1 MRPVKNILHVI
12 DTTGPGGAETVF
24 IELASRL
31 PDDRYRPV
39 VLIRGKGWVYEE
51 LQRRGIQPVLM
62 DAKGSFNVRFLRG
75 LCALVRREKIDL
87 IQSHL
92 LGSNV
97 YCALAGLITRTP
109 VVATFHGSVDIGD
122 NERFKAIKFA
132 AINAG
137 AFSIVPVSDLL
148 REDILSRTTLKKSKI
163 QVIYNGI
170 DTSVFQR
177 QPSTRLREQFG
188 WSADAVIIGSLG
200 NIRTAKGYDVL
211 LRAAA
216 LLKEAAPACRFVIAG
231 QSNSKLYDELLSLRQ
246 ELGLE
251 DQVHFIGF
259 IDDAAEF
266 LAGLDIFLSSSVSE
280 GLPLSAIQAMV
291 SKLPIIATRCG
302 GWQELIRHGE
312 NGWLVETSNPQA
324 IADAIQTLAA
334 DDVRCQQ
341 LAQNARESA
350 IRSFDIQV
358 MLDAYQRTYQRAM

>member
-1 MRPVKNILHVI
+1 MKNILHCI

-31 PDDRYRPV
+31 PDDKYRPV

-51 LQRRGIQPVLM
+51 LQRRGIRPVLM

-75 LCALVRREKIDL
+75 LCGLIRREKIDL
-87 IQSHL
+87 VQSHL

-97 YCALAGLITRTP
+97 YCAIAGLLTRTP
-109 VVATFHGSVDIGD
+109 VVATFHGAVDIGD
-122 NERFKAIKFA
+122 NERFKALKFA

-137 AFSIVPVSDLL
+137 ACSIVPVSDLL
-148 REDILSRTTLKKSKI
+148 REDILGRTTLKKDKL

-170 DTSVFQR
+170 DTAVFQR
-177 QPSTRLREQFG
+177 ERSDRLRQKFG
-188 WSADAVIIGSLG
+188 WSADDVIIGSLG
-200 NIRTAKGYDVL
+200 NIRPAKGYDIL

-216 LLKEAAPACRFVIAG
+216 LLKDAQPAFRFVIAG

-251 DQVHFIGF
+251 ERVHFIGF

-266 LAGLDIFLSSSVSE
+266 LAGLDIFLSSSISE

-291 SKLPIIATRCG
+291 SKLPVIATRCG
-302 GWQELIRHGE
+302 GWQELIDHGE
-312 NGWLVETSNPQA
+312 NGWLVDTSNPEA
-324 IADAIQTLAA
+324 IADAIRTLAP
-334 DDVRCQQ
+334 DGERCRQ
-341 LAQNARESA
+341 LAQNARDSA
-350 IRSFDIQV
+350 IRNFDIQV
-358 MLDAYQRTYQRAM
+358 MLDAYQQTYAQAIGK